1 MRLCSTLLLHY
12 IINIQILFSLSNTL
26 LLTKNKIFTGER
38 KLFTIKSL
46 NPLKHN
52 GKEKEVQFQKINPTL
67 SKLKRK
73 AGMHN
78 YDRPM

>member
-1 MRLCSTLLLHY
+1 
-12 IINIQILFSLSNTL
+12 
-26 LLTKNKIFTGER
+26 
-38 KLFTIKSL
+38 L

-78 YDRPM
+78 YDRPMWEINKNDVCYNKMKERNSVRVICVEH